1 MLQRQKN
8 SPIDKLL
15 TCKFWGG
22 AAVKLEPEMI
32 EIYWHFHKISSNIL
46 RNTSISMKKKMM
58 MALEHFFVT
67 LFEKSN
73 FCPKIQFWQNANI
86 FTSFLPNFFWH
97 FFSWNQS
104 CQQLKSPKPQ
114 HFHEFFTPKNWQFS
128 WEIKVDFFG
137 QKYIP
142 TQNVS
147 GHYNAWSSWS
157 PCSVTCGV
165 GTQTRTRTCWGK
177 DHFTVGVTYCCEG
190 KSKQVVRCK
199 RKDCPDDPLDLS
211 KYELWDCL
219 IKKNSFDSHCSKSS
233 FFVQKFNFD
242 FPRKF

>member
-86 FTSFLPNFFWH
+86 FTSL
-97 FFSWNQS
+97 
-104 CQQLKSPKPQ
+104 SPKFFLTIFLVKSKLSTAKKSKTTTFSRV
-114 HFHEFFTPKNWQFS
+114 FHPKNRQFS
-128 WEIKVDFFG
+128 RDIKFEFLDKKSRFRTV
-137 QKYIP
+137 
-142 TQNVS
+142 
-147 GHYNAWSSWS
+147 
-157 PCSVTCGV
+157 CSEVTF
-165 GTQTRTRTCWGK
+165 WGIFEK
-177 DHFTVGVTYCCEG
+177 NC
-190 KSKQVVRCK
+190 VV
-199 RKDCPDDPLDLS
+199 
-211 KYELWDCL
+211 
-219 IKKNSFDSHCSKSS
+219 
-233 FFVQKFNFD
+233 
-242 FPRKF
+242 

>member
-86 FTSFLPNFFWH
+86 FTSLSPKFFLTIFLVKSKLSTAKKSKTTT
-97 FFSWNQS
+97 FSRVFQPKKSTIFTGNQS
-104 CQQLKSPKPQ
+104 
-114 HFHEFFTPKNWQFS
+114 W
-128 WEIKVDFFG
+128 IFG
-137 QKYIP
+137 Q
-142 TQNVS
+142 N
-147 GHYNAWSSWS
+147 NE
-157 PCSVTCGV
+157 
-165 GTQTRTRTCWGK
+165 
-177 DHFTVGVTYCCEG
+177 DFE
-190 KSKQVVRCK
+190 RCV
-199 RKDCPDDPLDLS
+199 C
-211 KYELWDCL
+211 
-219 IKKNSFDSHCSKSS
+219 
-233 FFVQKFNFD
+233 VQ
-242 FPRKF
+242 RALQY

>member
-73 FCPKIQFWQNANI
+73 FCPKIQSWQNANI
-86 FTSFLPNFFWH
+86 FTSF
-97 FFSWNQS
+97 
-104 CQQLKSPKPQ
+104 SPKNVLTI
-114 HFHEFFTPKNWQFS
+114 FLVKSKLSTAKKSKTAAFS
-128 WEIKVDFFG
+128 RVF
-137 QKYIP
+137 
-142 TQNVS
+142 TQNNS
-147 GHYNAWSSWS
+147 
-157 PCSVTCGV
+157 TI
-165 GTQTRTRTCWGK
+165 
-177 DHFTVGVTYCCEG
+177 FLG
-190 KSKQVVRCK
+190 KSKLNFWTKNEDFEQCDLRRYRGCLSCK
-199 RKDCPDDPLDLS
+199 
-211 KYELWDCL
+211 
-219 IKKNSFDSHCSKSS
+219 
-233 FFVQKFNFD
+233 
-242 FPRKF
+242 